1 MRLVTCHQKNIY
13 TLLYI
18 VKYTVVVT
26 AVLKHLDLTTQVCNG
41 LSWRC
46 GTRDNTGLVKL
57 FLISGFIFFVCSLQC
72 ITLIVI
78 VHTHCTDIM

>member
-1 MRLVTCHQKNIY
+1 MSI
-13 TLLYI
+13 
-18 VKYTVVVT
+18 KYTVVVT
-26 AVLKHLDLTTQVCNG
+26 AVLEYLNLTTQLCSG

-46 GTRDNTGLVKL
+46 GTKDNKGGVKL
-57 FLISGFIFFVCSLQC
+57 FLVSGFIFFVCSPQC